1 MGNETDAFDC
11 YVNENDTTNGMCYQ
25 MDDAAVD
32 CYTNDKNGT
41 LDITSDGRVLY
52 TENGTTETICSYE
65 WDDIDAGV
73 LCRHLGLGMSGGAKY
88 LPRDWSYNRANAY
101 GVFCMGNETDA
112 FDCYVNENDT
122 TNGMCYQMDDAA
134 VDCYTSSMPMTG
146 FFDDKNGTL
155 DITSDGRVLYT
166 ENGTTETICSYE
178 WDDIDAGV
186 LCRHLGLGMSGGAKY
201 LPHDLSYNRANAYG
215 VFCMGNETDAF
226 DCYVNEN
233 DTTNGMCYQMDDAA
247 VDCYTSS
254 MPMTGFFDDK
264 NGTLD
269 ITSDGRV
276 LYTEN
281 GTTETICSYEWDD
294 IDAGVLCRHL
304 GLGMS
309 GGAKYLPRDW
319 SYNRANAYGVFCMGN
334 ETDAFDCYVNEND
347 TTNGMCYQMD
357 DAAVDCYT
365 STMPMTSFFNDKN
378 DDKNGTL
385 DIDSDGRVLYTEN
398 GTTETI
404 CSYEWDD
411 IDAGVLCRHLGLGMS
426 GGAKY
431 LPRDWSYNRA
441 NAYGVFCMGNETD
454 AFDCYVNENDTTN
467 GMCYQMD
474 DAAVECDS
482 HMSSTSVLN
491 TLMYSPS
498 SVYNIQPTSMN
509 SNMVLQ
515 STMSILQ
522 LPSNNYV
529 GMNPSHLTSSN
540 YMQQSNIQPSH
551 STISVSRSIPIQ
563 STNGLQQITTQFIQ
577 SNSML
582 PASSNYNGLSV
593 MHPIQTTPI
602 TTAVSSINGSPLMQN
617 SQVHAITSSITQQS
631 MSQVIHNTQTNQA
644 FSSIIGSPI
653 MGNSH
658 APALTTSVPQQTM
671 SHVIQNTP
679 TIPAFSSINGSPLM
693 QNSQVHAITS
703 SIAKQSMSQVIH
715 YTQTTQAFSGIV
727 GSFVM
732 GNSQGPAL
740 TTSILPQSISQH
752 IQNTQTIPAFSSI
765 TGTPI
770 VHNSQTLA
778 ITTSI
783 PLHITS
789 QIIQNTPITPTSSSV
804 NGPTVIQTTQ
814 SLIVSGFVSL
824 QTTSQ
829 SIQNTPITPAS
840 NSINGASL
848 VQPKLSSTA
857 SSSTTVTSSSTSSSV
872 YPVSSQQTTQTSSS
886 MSSNSSTTTQSSLSN
901 NLGSGSSSVWS
912 FFSTKMLILS
922 VLMMISIKKM
932 FCRDA

>member
-1 MGNETDAFDC
+1 MVHWISLPMVEFCTLKMELLKLSVHMNGMISMLEFYVDILGLECQEEPNICRATGHIIGLMPMASFCMGNETDAFDC

-32 CYTNDKNGT
+32 CYTSSMPMTSFFNDKNGT

-52 TENGTTETICSYE
+52 TENGITETICSYEWDDIDAGVLYDKNGTLDITSDGRVLYTENGITETICSYEWDDIDAGVLYDKNGTLDITSDGRVLYTENGITETICSYE

-134 VDCYTSSMPMTG
+134 VDCYTSSMPMTS
-146 FFDDKNGTL
+146 FFNDKNGTL

-166 ENGTTETICSYE
+166 ENGITETICSYE

-186 LCRHLGLGMSGGAKY
+186 LY
-201 LPHDLSYNRANAYG
+201 
-215 VFCMGNETDAF
+215 
-226 DCYVNEN
+226 
-233 DTTNGMCYQMDDAA
+233 
-247 VDCYTSS
+247 
-254 MPMTGFFDDK
+254 DK

-281 GTTETICSYEWDD
+281 GITETICSYEWDD

-365 STMPMTSFFNDKN
+365 SSMPMTSFFNDKN
-378 DDKNGTL
+378 GTL
-385 DIDSDGRVLYTEN
+385 DITSDGRVLYTEN
-398 GTTETI
+398 GITETI

-474 DAAVECDS
+474 DAAVDC
-482 HMSSTSVLN
+482 
-491 TLMYSPS
+491 Y
-498 SVYNIQPTSMN
+498 
-509 SNMVLQ
+509 
-515 STMSILQ
+515 
-522 LPSNNYV
+522 
-529 GMNPSHLTSSN
+529 TSSMPMTSFFN
-540 YMQQSNIQPSH
+540 DKNGTLDITSDGRVLYTENGITETICSYEWDDIDAGVLCRHLGLGMSGGAKYLPRDWSYNRANAYGVFCMGNETDAFDCYVNENDTTNGMCYQMDDAAVDCYTSSMPMTSFFNDKNGTLDITSDGRVLYTENGITETICSYEWDDIDAGVLCRHLGLGMSGGAKYLPRDWSYNRANAYGVFCMGNETDAFDCYVNENDTTNGMCYQMDDAAVDCYTSSMPMTSFFNDKNGTLDITSDGRVLYTENGITETICSYEWDDIDAGVLCRHLGLGMSGGAKYLPRDWSYNRANAYGVFFAWVTKRMPSIVMSTRTTQQMECAIRWMMQQ
-551 STISVSRSIPIQ
+551 
-563 STNGLQQITTQFIQ
+563 L
-577 SNSML
+577 
-582 PASSNYNGLSV
+582 
-593 MHPIQTTPI
+593 
-602 TTAVSSINGSPLMQN
+602 
-617 SQVHAITSSITQQS
+617 
-631 MSQVIHNTQTNQA
+631 
-644 FSSIIGSPI
+644 
-653 MGNSH
+653 
-658 APALTTSVPQQTM
+658 
-671 SHVIQNTP
+671 
-679 TIPAFSSINGSPLM
+679 
-693 QNSQVHAITS
+693 
-703 SIAKQSMSQVIH
+703 IA
-715 YTQTTQAFSGIV
+715 T
-727 GSFVM
+727 
-732 GNSQGPAL
+732 
-740 TTSILPQSISQH
+740 
-752 IQNTQTIPAFSSI
+752 
-765 TGTPI
+765 
-770 VHNSQTLA
+770 
-778 ITTSI
+778 
-783 PLHITS
+783 
-789 QIIQNTPITPTSSSV
+789 
-804 NGPTVIQTTQ
+804 
-814 SLIVSGFVSL
+814 
-824 QTTSQ
+824 
-829 SIQNTPITPAS
+829 
-840 NSINGASL
+840 L
-848 VQPKLSSTA
+848 VQ
-857 SSSTTVTSSSTSSSV
+857 
-872 YPVSSQQTTQTSSS
+872 
-886 MSSNSSTTTQSSLSN
+886 
-901 NLGSGSSSVWS
+901 
-912 FFSTKMLILS
+912 
-922 VLMMISIKKM
+922 
-932 FCRDA
+932 CR